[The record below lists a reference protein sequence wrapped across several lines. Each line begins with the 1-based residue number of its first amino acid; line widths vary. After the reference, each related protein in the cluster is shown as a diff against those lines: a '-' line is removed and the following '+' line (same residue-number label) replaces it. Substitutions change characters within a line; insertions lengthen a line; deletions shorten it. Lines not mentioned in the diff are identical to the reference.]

1 MASTKL
7 YLDLRNK
14 AKDGM
19 GTVVVMLTNYQTSAS
34 IGTGIRVSPNEWNG
48 SHVSKRDDAAMLN
61 IRLAEIKNDID
72 LQIIQLSF
80 ERDISKMTASQLKT
94 IITSK
99 KEGETKS
106 SQTVSA
112 MFDEYLEQDLSAGT
126 KGLYLATKAKI
137 EKYAGK
143 QMLIEDINYKWLI
156 GFEKFL
162 AKTRGVNG
170 RAIDLRNL
178 RAVCNYAVN
187 TGVVSDYAFQ
197 KFSVKQEPTKKRSI
211 SIEKLRELYRYPCKG
226 YSAVYRDY
234 FFLMFFLIGV
244 NAKDLFLAKPNTMV
258 NGRFEYSRSKTGKQ
272 YSIKVEPE
280 AAELLKQYKGKNYL
294 VEVMDHV
301 KEYKNFL
308 HGMNDALGMIGA
320 VETGEPIIPDLTSYY
335 ARHTWATLAYE
346 VGIPV
351 DVISQALGHSMGN
364 RTTLI
369 YIKPNQKKVDDANRR
384 VIDYLLN
391 VIAV

>member
-14 AKDGM
+14 AKDGR
-19 GTVVVMLTNYQTSAS
+19 GSVVIILSNGKTTTSV
-34 IGTGIRVSPNEWNG
+34 GTGIRVLPSEWNG
-48 SHVSKRDDAAMLN
+48 SHVTKRKDAVMLN
-61 IRLAEIKNDID
+61 IKLAEIKNDLD
-72 LQIIQLSF
+72 LQIIQLGF
-80 ERDISKMTASQLKT
+80 ERDISRMTASQLKAVVT
-94 IITSK
+94 AK
-99 KEGETKS
+99 KEEFLPSTT
-106 SQTVSA
+106 TVAS

-143 QMLIEDINYKWLI
+143 NILMEDINYKWLI

-178 RAVCNYAVN
+178 RAICNYAVN

-197 KFSVKQEPTKKRSI
+197 KFPVKQEPTKKRSV

-226 YSAVYRDY
+226 YSGVYRDY

-244 NAKDLFLAKPNTMV
+244 NAKDLFLAKPNAVV

-272 YSIKVEPE
+272 YSIKIEPE
-280 AAELLKQYKGKNYL
+280 AAELLKQYKGKKYL

-301 KEYKNFL
+301 KEYRNFL
-308 HGMNDALGMIGA
+308 HGMNDALGMIGIA
-320 VETGEPIIPDLTSYY
+320 EKGEPVIPDLTSYY
-335 ARHTWATLAYE
+335 ARHTWATIAYE
-346 VGIPV
+346 IGVPV

-369 YIKPNQKKVDDANRR
+369 YIKPNQTKVDDANRR
-384 VIDYLLN
+384 VIDYLLGRLK
-391 VIAV
+391 